1 MASRKRRLL
10 LLAASSDRTFEL
22 KEHNGNQVLEGKCIH
37 CGRKLA
43 LYLDGT
49 PLGDASVEHIV
60 PKNHGGTDDLEN
72 LAVACARCNAEK
84 GLRHDHKPS
93 RDPKLQEIIA
103 RLQRRRRA
111 RLKDD
116 QGSERSQMESNGDG
130 GDPRPTE

>member
-1 MASRKRRLL
+1 MGSRKRRLL
-10 LLAASSDRTFEL
+10 LVAASSDRTFVL
-22 KEHNGNQVLEGKCIH
+22 KEHNGDQVLEGKCIH

-60 PKNHGGTDDLEN
+60 PKNHGGTDDVEN
-72 LAVACARCNAEK
+72 LAVACSRCNAEK
-84 GLRHDHKPS
+84 GLRHDHKSS

-111 RLKDD
+111 RLKKDD
-116 QGSERSQMESNGDG
+116 RPERSQIQSSDGD
-130 GDPRPTE
+130 DPRPTK